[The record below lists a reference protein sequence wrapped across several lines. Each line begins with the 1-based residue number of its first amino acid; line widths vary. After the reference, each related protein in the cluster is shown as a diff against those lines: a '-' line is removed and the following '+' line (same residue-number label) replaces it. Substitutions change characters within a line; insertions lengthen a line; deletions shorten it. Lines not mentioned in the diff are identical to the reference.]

1 MGVLFGGGLLFD
13 GEAPPRAD
21 LGVLVEGNSVAEV
34 APLERFDRDGIE
46 FVDTAGCTLMPGL
59 IDCHVHLCSTCD
71 PAFFSTILSTPI
83 ANLSLIALQM
93 AQETLRGGVTSVRD
107 LGGFEFAEIQ
117 VRDTIRQGHQ
127 LGPTMVCAGKSITMT
142 GGHAHALSFE
152 IDGRDAAV
160 RAVRSNI
167 KNGVDVIKLIATG
180 GVATPNVD
188 PLAAH
193 LTLDELS
200 AAVTEAHRL
209 GRRAAAHAQGAPG
222 IRNAIDAGIDSIE
235 HGFEITEELCARMI
249 EQGVYL
255 VPTLSAIV
263 RTLDNA
269 EERMPPHM
277 LEKSRCFRDM
287 QRESFRRFVAAGGRV
302 AMGSD
307 AGTPFNFHGRNSLE
321 LREMTQL
328 GMPALDAL
336 RAATSH
342 AADLLGLQRRG
353 RIRMGMA
360 ADLLLVAG
368 NPFEHI
374 DCVADRLNHR
384 MVIKDGHDVYAA
396 LGRAGELPRSPRFM
410 TGDAPF

>member
-1 MGVLFGGGLLFD
+1 MATLYGGGLLFD
-13 GEAPPRAD
+13 GEKPPRAE
-21 LGVLVEGNSVAEV
+21 LGVLVEGSRIAAVE
-34 APLERFDRDGIE
+34 PLASFDRDGVE

-117 VRDTIRQGHQ
+117 VRDAIRGGHQ

-152 IDGRDAAV
+152 VDGPEAAV
-160 RAVRSNI
+160 RAVRNNI
-167 KNGVDVIKLIATG
+167 KNGADVIKLIATG
-180 GVATPNVD
+180 GVATPHVD

-193 LTLDELS
+193 LTLEELTV
-200 AAVTEAHRL
+200 AVAEAHRL

-222 IRNAIDAGIDSIE
+222 IRNAIEAGIDSIE
-235 HGFEITEELCARMI
+235 HGFEITEELCDRMVA
-249 EQGVYL
+249 QGVYL

-269 EERMPPHM
+269 VERMPAHM
-277 LEKSRCFRDM
+277 LEKSRLYREM

-307 AGTPFNFHGRNSLE
+307 AGTPFNYHGRNSLE

-336 RAATSH
+336 RAATSS
-342 AADLLGLQRRG
+342 AADLLGLPRRG
-353 RIRMGMA
+353 RIREGMA

-368 NPFEHI
+368 NPVDDV
-374 DCVADRLNHR
+374 DCAADRANHR
-384 MVIKDGHDVYAA
+384 LVMKDGHEVYAA
-396 LGRAGELPRSPRFM
+396 LGRAGELPRTPRFI